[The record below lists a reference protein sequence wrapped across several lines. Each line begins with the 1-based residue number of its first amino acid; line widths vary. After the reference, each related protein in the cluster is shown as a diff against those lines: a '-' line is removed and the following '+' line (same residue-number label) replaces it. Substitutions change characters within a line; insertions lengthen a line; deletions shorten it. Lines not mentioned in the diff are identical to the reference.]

1 MNLKPLVLLLL
12 LISAS
17 LLAHSTDRG
26 ISTLSSST
34 ITEHVGEVFTQSVK
48 TPAGLTRLTLY
59 RPSKQPGTGA
69 ASLELNDH
77 YLTSLQRGSYSQL
90 CLSAPSIIRLRSRLV
105 FIGEPVPDYPETT
118 TNLVLK
124 SGEASYVR
132 VTNSGNDHPILEIV
146 NAKNAQSELQGTR
159 RQIHVVSRIPGVVA
173 CQTDGVVA
181 KCSTKR
187 PQQSA

>member
-34 ITEHVGEVFTQSVK
+34 ITEPVGEVFTQSVK

-77 YLTSLQRGSYSQL
+77 YSLRYGQHCVGKLDQL
-90 CLSAPSIIRLRSRLV
+90 EH
-105 FIGEPVPDYPETT
+105 G
-118 TNLVLK
+118 
-124 SGEASYVR
+124 
-132 VTNSGNDHPILEIV
+132 
-146 NAKNAQSELQGTR
+146 R
-159 RQIHVVSRIPGVVA
+159 RI
-173 CQTDGVVA
+173 
-181 KCSTKR
+181 
-187 PQQSA
+187 